1 VDRVAARSDAVSGV
15 ALVVLAVVYSASA
28 RGLPAG
34 TTEPGPGFFPRIL
47 AWSLALLGVVILVRG
62 IRSNERRSGS
72 GSGSGRGRGRGAEG
86 EGERENER
94 VDGGETRTRLT
105 HPLLL
110 AAATFAYIPGFVAL
124 GFVAA
129 TLALSGL
136 AAAVISGGPYEAG
149 SRRKRPS
156 KRTWIVVPLITT
168 LILYA
173 IFQIALGVPLPSG
186 DLLP

>member
-15 ALVVLAVVYSASA
+15 ALVVVAVAYSASA

-34 TTEPGPGFFPRIL
+34 TNEPGPGFFPRIL

-62 IRSNERRSGS
+62 IR
-72 GSGSGRGRGRGAEG
+72 A
-86 EGERENER
+86 NER
-94 VDGGETRTRLT
+94 VGGGETRTRLA

-110 AAATFAYIPGFVAL
+110 AAATFAYIPGFTAL

-129 TLALSGL
+129 TLALSGV
-136 AAAVISGGPYEAG
+136 AAVVFSGGPYEAG

-156 KRTWIVVPLITT
+156 KRTWILVPLITT

-173 IFQIALGVPLPSG
+173 IFQIGLGVPLPSG
-186 DLLP
+186 DLSP